1 MPAKQ
6 RNTLTVAVL
15 IGLMGLLL
23 SGCGLAGNIGKTTAT
38 TPAAKAANPGEPKG
52 TIPPGQQSGPPA
64 NPAGSAEAAILRFA
78 SLYIN
83 WNYRTLAEHERQLA
97 SSAVGDARLAE
108 SQAAASAERDRDL
121 QRGHIYNRGSVISV
135 AAMIGNTAGQYTVVT
150 REETGGNPEYA
161 GLQAA
166 FHVTLATVQQLQTG
180 WAVSE
185 WQPQS

>member
-1 MPAKQ
+1 MTARQ
-6 RNTLTVAVL
+6 RNALTAAAV
-15 IGLMGLLL
+15 IGLMGLL
-23 SGCGLAGNIGKTTAT
+23 SGCGLAGSIGKTTAT
-38 TPAAKAANPGEPKG
+38 TPTPEAANPGEQKG
-52 TIPPGQQSGPPA
+52 TIPPGQQSGPPM
-64 NPAGSAEAAILRFA
+64 NPAASPDAAILRFA

-83 WNYRTLAEHERQLA
+83 WNYRTLAARERQLA

-135 AAMIGNTAGQYTVVT
+135 AGVIGGTPGQYTVVT

-166 FHVTLATVQQLQTG
+166 FHVTLATVQQLYAG
-180 WAVSE
+180 WTVAE